1 MRYNVA
7 NFATLYRCA
16 MSAPFS
22 LRLDPALKS
31 RLEDEAR
38 HQDRPASYVAT
49 KAIEQFLD
57 AQDAKRDAIEQAIEE
72 ADAGV
77 FVSASA
83 VHRWMD
89 GWDGSEPPP
98 EPEADIKP
106 TGR

>member
-1 MRYNVA
+1 MA
-7 NFATLYRCA
+7 
-16 MSAPFS
+16 APFS

-38 HQDRPASYVAT
+38 QQDRPASYVAT

-57 AQDAKRDAIEQAIEE
+57 AQDAKREAIERASVE

-89 GWDGSEPPP
+89 GWDGSDELP
-98 EPEADIKP
+98 EPDADIKP